1 MEVLALGVALL
12 VGAIIGLVVGI
23 FIGVERM
30 RKAIE
35 ARSLGRL
42 RIDHSEPDEPTRMFT
57 ELKGVTPDMI
67 ARDKFVVFEV
77 INESY
82 LPPEEITNSHN

>member
-1 MEVLALGVALL
+1 MEFL
-12 VGAIIGLVVGI
+12 VGAIALIIGVVIGVFAGI
-23 FIGVERM
+23 FIGTDRM

-35 ARSLGRL
+35 KGSVGRL
-42 RIDHSEPDEPTRMFT
+42 RIDHSESDEPTRMFT

-67 ARDKFVVFEV
+67 AQHKFVIFEV

-82 LPPEEITNSHN
+82 LSHN